1 MCSKPVARFEATC
14 PLLTTGVEADLV
26 SLGRVN
32 TLETNLGCTNGEGIA
47 VNNSGGMPTNSAAF
61 ALLAMSTIAVSA
73 AKHNRILAS
82 DLDGIERQSLCM
94 PSHNYQLR

>member
-1 MCSKPVARFEATC
+1 MCSKPAARFEATC

-47 VNNSGGMPTNSAAF
+47 VNNAGHAHEFGS
-61 ALLAMSTIAVSA
+61 IRAVSDEY
-73 AKHNRILAS
+73 HR
-82 DLDGIERQSLCM
+82 RQRCEAQSHPSL
-94 PSHNYQLR
+94 